1 MTTAAPSAPPTPVP
15 PNTVIYFPDPTLE
28 TAIRQAL
35 GKSTT
40 GKLTAREMA
49 TLTTLSAPGRGI
61 SDGGVSVTVCQD
73 KAGTDE
79 SVKVAAEWIRENI
92 TGGLN
97 PPAISEGST
106 ILQLS
111 T

>member
-1 MTTAAPSAPPTPVP
+1 MYAVVRNYSGASQIFDELESRKDDVERVIRGVPGLVSYTLFRTT
-15 PNTVIYFPDPTLE
+15 
-28 TAIRQAL
+28 
-35 GKSTT
+35 
-40 GKLTAREMA
+40 
-49 TLTTLSAPGRGI
+49 
-61 SDGGVSVTVCQD
+61 DGGVSVTVCQE

-79 SVKVAAEWIRENI
+79 SVKVAAEWIRNNI
-92 TGGLN
+92 TSPSN

>member
-1 MTTAAPSAPPTPVP
+1 MYAVVRNYSGASQTFDELESKKDDVERVIRGVPGLVSYTLFRTT
-15 PNTVIYFPDPTLE
+15 
-28 TAIRQAL
+28 
-35 GKSTT
+35 
-40 GKLTAREMA
+40 
-49 TLTTLSAPGRGI
+49 
-61 SDGGVSVTVCQD
+61 DGGVSVTVCQD